1 MSAHLPDFHA
11 LVERFEARL
20 PAACARCSRYRR
32 QPQSRMVRVPAAV
45 LLTFGGVF
53 SILPVLGIWMLPL
66 GLLLLAVDLPAL
78 RPPLA
83 RMLCTGSSANGR
95 ARVCSRRRSI
105 RISFP
110 SRAHSL
116 NRHGRTC
123 HRKSG
128 LPDLRHLSYAQLGQA
143 RVALPST
150 SCFLV
155 VATQD
160 VDGRHKAGHDEK

>member
-20 PAACARCSRYRR
+20 PDSIARSSRYLR

-83 RMLCTGSSANGR
+83 RMLHW
-95 ARVCSRRRSI
+95 I
-105 RISFP
+105 E
-110 SRAHSL
+110 
-116 NRHGRTC
+116 
-123 HRKSG
+123 RKWPGKSVQ
-128 LPDLRHLSYAQLGQA
+128 P
-143 RVALPST
+143 PP
-150 SCFLV
+150 
-155 VATQD
+155 
-160 VDGRHKAGHDEK
+160 VDPN